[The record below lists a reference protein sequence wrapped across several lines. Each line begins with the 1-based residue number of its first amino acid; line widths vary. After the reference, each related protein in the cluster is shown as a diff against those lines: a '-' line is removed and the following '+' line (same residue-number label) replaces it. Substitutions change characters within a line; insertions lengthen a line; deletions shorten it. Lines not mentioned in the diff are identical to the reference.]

1 MTHSYS
7 YYIYIY
13 IASLEVLNSHH
24 GENADVIG
32 AVSPKPFVAPNGIV
46 MKQEEH

>member
-1 MTHSYS
+1 MAHSYS
-7 YYIYIY
+7 YYIY
-13 IASLEVLNSHH
+13 IASLEVLNSRH